1 MKILIYSES
10 HKSNQDISLDYCTLV
25 IISILK
31 KKKKKELIVEINLVL
46 SFLNYDEVHSLKRS
60 S

>member
-1 MKILIYSES
+1 MKILIYNES
-10 HKSNQDISLDYCTLV
+10 HKSNQDISLGYCTLV

-31 KKKKKELIVEINLVL
+31 KKNEELIVEINLVL

>member
-31 KKKKKELIVEINLVL
+31 KKKKELVEINLVL